1 MAILANNETRILI
14 QGITGRMARRIVGR
28 MVEYGTKVVAGV
40 TVGRGGEKVLGIPVY
55 DTVKE
60 ALCEHEIDGT
70 VLFIPALKV
79 KEAALEAIEAGI
91 KLLVIVSEG
100 VPIHDAMQ
108 IKAAAAQN
116 DAWIVGPNTLGLI
129 SPGQVLLGQGASSY
143 SAKGNIG
150 VLSRSGTLMM
160 ETIKILTEA
169 GFGQSTCVG
178 IGGDQVIGRI
188 TRDYLCQFE
197 ADPDTKAVVIIGEIG
212 GNMEE
217 DAADFIRTMSKP
229 VAAFIVGR
237 FAPAQKR
244 LGHAGAI
251 VSGNTGSA
259 EGKRQALREAGAFVA
274 DSLWD
279 LVEFLKTLPQLKP
292 KD

>member
-1 MAILANNETRILI
+1 MAILAKSETSVLV
-14 QGITGRMARRIVGR
+14 QGITGRMASRVVGR
-28 MVEYGTKVVAGV
+28 MAEYGTKVVAGV
-40 TVGRGGEKVLGIPVY
+40 TVGRGGEEVLGIPVY
-55 DTVKE
+55 DTIKE
-60 ALCEHEIDGT
+60 ALNEHEIDAT
-70 VLFIPALKV
+70 IMFIPALKV

-100 VPIHDAMQ
+100 VPVHDAMQ
-108 IKAAAAQN
+108 IKAAATRN
-116 DAWIVGPNTLGLI
+116 DAWVVGPNTLGLI
-129 SPGQVLLGQGASSY
+129 SPGQALLGYAASSY
-143 SAKGNIG
+143 ASRGNIG

-160 ETIKILTEA
+160 EIIKVLTEA
-169 GFGQSTCVG
+169 GFGQSTCIG

-188 TRDYLCQFE
+188 TRDYLHQFE

-217 DAADFIRTMSKP
+217 DAAEYIRIMSKP

-279 LVEFLKTLPQLKP
+279 IVEFFKTLPQLK
-292 KD
+292 